1 MAYGA
6 AVNITREQLISIAT
20 EAGQQALASF
30 RNLATD
36 TIHFKSEID
45 LVTDVDRSVQAFLI
59 DRLTTACPG
68 ARFLAEEQDV
78 HPTLTDEPTFIID
91 PIDGTTNFVHGVPHF
106 CVSVAYAE
114 AKKPVLAT
122 VVAPALSEVFS
133 AERGKGAFCGTRQI
147 TVSRT
152 DNPQHALACTGL
164 FGGDDAKRESGIR
177 MLIEIH
183 PHLRDL
189 RRMGAA
195 ALDLCYVAAGRF
207 DLFWEGSLSPWDVA
221 AGMLIVEEAGGIVT
235 GVRGESDDVLFARS
249 VLAANPELHRW
260 FLSSTKPRT

>member
-59 DRLTTACPG
+59 GRLSAACPG

-114 AKKPVLAT
+114 AKKPILAT

-164 FGGDDAKRESGIR
+164 FGGGAESIEAGIR
-177 MLIEIH
+177 TLLRVQSQ
-183 PHLRDL
+183 LRDV

-207 DLFWEGSLSPWDVA
+207 DIFWERGVSAWDIA
-221 AGMLIVEEAGGIVT
+221 AGMLIVEEAGGVVS
-235 GVRGESDDVLFARS
+235 GVHGETDEVLFARS

-260 FLSSTKPRT
+260 FLDASTNP